1 MYSVVQWSAM
11 AVVFRKR
18 LPPRHH
24 KIDFFT
30 TQTFIC
36 SKPTTETL
44 EKNVKKFQMFKVNKK
59 ETRRTSTRSFWC
71 L

>member
-1 MYSVVQWSAM
+1 M
-11 AVVFRKR
+11 AVVFQKC
-18 LPPRHH
+18 LPPPHH

-59 ETRRTSTRSFWC
+59 ETRTMSTGSFWY